1 MNWRASKPEDLI
13 LVTTP
18 NQLSLHSLITLLT
31 GRRFA
36 AFQDVDYPA
45 HLTALLEDDLPR
57 IATEV
62 GLIDLTIVYS
72 LAGQIPKTTLSYP
85 RAMSRLWLRA
95 LSDNLMPAGWRG

>member
-1 MNWRASKPEDLI
+1 MNWRASKPGDLI

-18 NQLSLHSLITLLT
+18 NQLSLPSLIRLIT

-36 AFQDVDYPA
+36 AFLDVDYPA
-45 HLTALLEDDLPR
+45 HLTALLEADLRR

-72 LAGQIPKTTLSYP
+72 LAGRIPKTTLSYP
-85 RAMSRLWLRA
+85 RAVPRLWLRA
-95 LSDNLMPAGWRG
+95 LSGTLMLAGWRG